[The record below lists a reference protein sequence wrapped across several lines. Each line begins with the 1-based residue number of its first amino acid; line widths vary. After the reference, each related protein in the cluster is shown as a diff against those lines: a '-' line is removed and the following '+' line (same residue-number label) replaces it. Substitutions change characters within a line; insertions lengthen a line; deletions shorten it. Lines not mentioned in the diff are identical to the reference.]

1 MSTVIAAIPA
11 FLTRKEMIVNFK
23 LSEAQHAKIGS
34 DWGMAVN
41 RKLFQLEMTDKLY
54 TIGATETDT
63 DITALTKNVFSI
75 HNYLKQKNRQLLKGL
90 DLYHSYILDTSYE
103 EHKPNQMMIDE
114 FNKKLDK
121 IGWDIKL

>member
-1 MSTVIAAIPA
+1 
-11 FLTRKEMIVNFK
+11 
-23 LSEAQHAKIGS
+23 
-34 DWGMAVN
+34 
-41 RKLFQLEMTDKLY
+41 MTDKLY

-63 DITALTKNVFSI
+63 DITVLTKNVFTI
-75 HNYLKQKNRQLLKGL
+75 YNYLKQKNRQLLKGL

-103 EHKPNQMMIDE
+103 EHKLNQMMIDE